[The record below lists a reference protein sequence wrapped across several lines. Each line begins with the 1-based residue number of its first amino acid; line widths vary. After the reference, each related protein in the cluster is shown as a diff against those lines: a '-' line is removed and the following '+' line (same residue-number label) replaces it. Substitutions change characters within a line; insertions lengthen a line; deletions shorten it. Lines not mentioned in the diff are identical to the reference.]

1 MIYFF
6 HELISF
12 LNIKKSWKSKRL
24 FKIDPVYRNNLHHMI
39 QVSFDDIDALF
50 RPSTDR
56 LGGKEVWRPT
66 TFHNTRLYFAF
77 SQ

>member
-12 LNIKKSWKSKRL
+12 LNSKKSWKSKRL

-50 RPSTDR
+50 RPLKQNVRINCHWIYIFCT
-56 LGGKEVWRPT
+56 L
-66 TFHNTRLYFAF
+66 NC
-77 SQ
+77 